1 MTGGH
6 CKFGESFN
14 AGSGTVSK
22 SEDERMAKLIKKNI
36 AKAEKAKP
44 KTRRKYDPT
53 LPAET
58 TDDDL
63 ERRDFFSEMK
73 KREF

>member
-1 MTGGH
+1 M
-6 CKFGESFN
+6 
-14 AGSGTVSK
+14 SK
-22 SEDERMAKLIKKNI
+22 SEEEKLAKLIRKTA
-36 AKAEKAKP
+36 AKAAKAKP
-44 KTRRKYDPT
+44 QARRKYDTT
-53 LPAET
+53 LPPET

>member
-1 MTGGH
+1 M
-6 CKFGESFN
+6 
-14 AGSGTVSK
+14 SK
-22 SEDERMAKLIKKNI
+22 TEDERLAKLIRKNV
-36 AKAEKAKP
+36 AKASAAK
-44 KTRRKYDPT
+44 KKVQQNYDST
-53 LPAET
+53 LKSQT